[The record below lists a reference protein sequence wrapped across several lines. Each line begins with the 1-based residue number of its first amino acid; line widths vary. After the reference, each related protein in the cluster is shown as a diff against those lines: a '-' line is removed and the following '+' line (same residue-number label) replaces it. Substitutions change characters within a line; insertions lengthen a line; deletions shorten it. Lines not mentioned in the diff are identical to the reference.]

1 MLPEWRS
8 PRPRCEPSRKLA
20 RPRIGPTMRE
30 LHAIISACPGISKAA
45 ALRAADLPD
54 RGMGAYRPV
63 NRALAAGL
71 LVVEYEHANRCR
83 LFASERDR
91 AVFHLRREL
100 MATSSPAR
108 ADEIMGLLGVLREQQ
123 AQTWV
128 AA

>member
-71 LVVEYEHANRCR
+71 LVVQSRPGAVVPTGCSRPTQT
-83 LFASERDR
+83 ASFGTCG
-91 AVFHLRREL
+91 A
-100 MATSSPAR
+100 S
-108 ADEIMGLLGVLREQQ
+108 
-123 AQTWV
+123 
-128 AA
+128 